1 MVHWLPTN
9 PVLFWLYVFA
19 EMVPVDDDGRLLTTA
34 MTGKRRYI
42 EGKRTTKSGTIPV
55 TTIMIDSSLK
65 ICRRLLIRIH
75 WDALNHEHGAAPGL
89 VRNAIRDN

>member
-9 PVLFWLYVFA
+9 PVLFCLCVA
-19 EMVPVDDDGRLLTTA
+19 EMVPVDDDGRLLLTTA

-42 EGKRTTKSGTIPV
+42 EGKRTTKSCTIPV

-65 ICRRLLIRIH
+65 ICRRSLIRIH
-75 WDALNHEHGAAPGL
+75 WDALNHEHGAAPGHL
-89 VRNAIRDN
+89 RNAIRDN